1 MARLL
6 AFPGSSSAVQREIA
20 TDFMKRTTL
29 RLCRI
34 SHSTADLAAN
44 IMLESSQ
51 DKGDGKSN
59 KKLVLSELQLIAI
72 FIILLYMVCTFLVIY
87 I

>member
-6 AFPGSSSAVQREIA
+6 AFPGSSSAVQREVA
-20 TDFMKRTTL
+20 ADFMKRTTL

-34 SHSTADLAAN
+34 AHSTADLAAT

-51 DKGDGKSN
+51 GKGDGRNN
-59 KKLVLSELQLIAI
+59 KKLVS
-72 FIILLYMVCTFLVIY
+72 
-87 I
+87 